1 MTSLSINLIV
11 NPWVFSRPLFVFLT
25 SKSEFQELRC
35 KKKERK
41 KKKKKELQCSVV
53 VKSQEL

>member
-35 KKKERK
+35 E
-41 KKKKKELQCSVV
+41 KKKKEKKKRVAM
-53 VKSQEL
+53 